1 MNAVPGKNCNL
12 DLEKSLN
19 IHLNFDIEDIYNFR
33 KAVYDHSWVNYSK
46 KDNGVLWEFLTSLDI
61 HFNIYI
67 QTFELSR

>member
-33 KAVYDHSWVNYSK
+33 KAVNDHS
-46 KDNGVLWEFLTSLDI
+46 
-61 HFNIYI
+61 
-67 QTFELSR
+67 